1 MFDAILRASLRV
13 GILVLLLM
21 PPALA
26 SAEPVTLKLAFFTS
40 DRSQIYQAEI
50 KPFVDAVNA
59 DGQGIVHID
68 VYFSGTIS
76 NVESAQPQIVSD
88 GTADMAMVVLGSVG
102 DRFHDTLSMAL
113 PGLFRNSKDGS
124 RVFEQLARSNLL
136 EGYEDYFIVGAWV
149 SDPESIH
156 SRKPVASLADLKG
169 LTVRV
174 NNSIEATTL
183 QRFGAIPVLLPVNMT
198 NDAMGKGI
206 IDAVT
211 VPPFMLFE
219 FGLNRVTTHHYMIGL
234 GGAPTALLMNRKK
247 FESLPPAAQAIIR
260 KYSGAWL
267 IDRSTSQL
275 EALDRSIVEK
285 LETDSRRNVVFPSPE
300 DSRTIHDV
308 YRNIIAEYAAASDHN
323 REIVGR
329 IEAEIA
335 KLRAGD

>member
-1 MFDAILRASLRV
+1 MIDAILHASLRAC
-13 GILVLLLM
+13 ILAPLLL
-21 PPALA
+21 PPTLA
-26 SAEPVTLKLAFFTS
+26 SAEPITLKFAFFTS
-40 DRSQIYQAEI
+40 DRSQIYQAEL

-68 VYFSGTIS
+68 VYFSNAIS

-113 PGLFRNSKDGS
+113 PGMFRTSREGS
-124 RVFEQLARSNLL
+124 RVFEQLAQGGLL
-136 EGYEDYFIVGAWV
+136 EGYEDYFVIGAWV
-149 SDPESIH
+149 SDPENIH

-174 NNSIEATTL
+174 NNSIEAKTL
-183 QRFGAIPVLLPVNMT
+183 ERFGAIPVLLPVNTT

-206 IDAVT
+206 VDAVAI
-211 VPPFMLFE
+211 PPFMLFE
-219 FGLNRVTTHHYMIGL
+219 FGLNRVTTYHYMIGL

-275 EALDRSIVEK
+275 EALDRRMVEHLK
-285 LETDSRRNVVFPSPE
+285 SDSRRSVVFPSPE
-300 DSRTIHDV
+300 DSRTIYDV
-308 YRNIIAEYAAASDHN
+308 YRSVVAEFSAASDHN
-323 REIVGR
+323 RELVDR
-329 IEAEIA
+329 IEAEIV
-335 KLRAGD
+335 KLRAGE